1 VSYKKPVEQKL
12 RTADDDLQVAQKTM
26 YDLKCLGSSHAS
38 FIEREAV
45 EPTENILNLALSQ
58 QSLRKLF

>member
-1 VSYKKPVEQKL
+1 MNYQKPEEEKL
-12 RTADDDLQVAQKTM
+12 RTADDDLQVAHKTM

-45 EPTENILNLALSQ
+45 ESTENILNLALSQ
-58 QSLRKLF
+58 QFLPKLF